1 MLRTIILIC
10 VCALFSGFIYSV
22 GSADDVKKAS
32 AEAKSQ
38 KPKYLYV
45 IKETDKKGRDNY
57 GYIDKTGKVV
67 ITPQFKQ
74 AGYFSE
80 GLACVCPRNIFGSPW
95 GYIDTSGKMV
105 IKPQFWYAEEF
116 SEGFAEVTTKTNK
129 KLLSGFIDKKGKWL
143 VKPQFEGAG
152 QFKEGLA
159 KIAVKKNGKK
169 LIGFINTRGKIVIQP
184 KFTYSSLVSY
194 FSDGVT
200 PVVIG
205 EEFGNQWGAINK
217 KGQWVVKPKFDFFL
231 SNFKNG
237 MAIANIDGMKG
248 LIDTKGHWVIKPKYW
263 FILWFCDGLAP
274 VGLDKED
281 EWGFIDKKGKL
292 VIKIHGDINPRCFSE
307 GLASVSGT
315 VINKKTNL
323 VYKGVGYIDTKGKWI
338 VKPRYWRAYDFKNGL
353 ARVWGYGGKT
363 AYINKKGKYVWKE
376 KGWREPRPYRMRK
389 KKKKTPGI
397 PKK

>member
-10 VCALFSGFIYSV
+10 VCALFSGFIYSI
-22 GSADDVKKAS
+22 GNADDVKKAS
-32 AEAKSQ
+32 AEAKFQ
-38 KPKYLYV
+38 KSKHRFL
-45 IKETDKKGRDNY
+45 IKEADEKGFERY
-57 GYIDKTGKVV
+57 GYIDETGKVV
-67 ITPQFKQ
+67 IKPQFKY
-74 AGYFSE
+74 AAHFSE
-80 GLACVCPRNIFGSPW
+80 GLASVSSRSALGSGG
-95 GYIDTSGKMV
+95 GYIDTNGKMV
-105 IKPQFWYAEEF
+105 IKPEARQAWEF
-116 SEGFAEVTTKTNK
+116 SEGFAPVQVTEGRHGKTKW
-129 KLLSGFIDKKGKWL
+129 GFIDKKGKWQ
-143 VKPQFEGAG
+143 VKPQFKDAG
-152 QFKEGLA
+152 PFKEGLA
-159 KIAVKKNGKK
+159 RIGVKKNGKM
-169 LIGFINTRGKIVIQP
+169 LIGFINTKGEIVVPP
-184 KFTYSSLVSY
+184 KFTDTCLVTY

-200 PVVIG
+200 PVAVG
-205 EEFGNQWGAINK
+205 EKWGFINK
-217 KGQWVVKPKFDFFL
+217 KGQWVVKPKFDFL

-237 MAIANIDGMKG
+237 MAIAAIGGKQG
-248 LIDTKGHWVIKPKYW
+248 LIDTKGRWVIKPKYW

-338 VKPRYWRAYDFKNGL
+338 VKPKYWRAYDFKNGL

-363 AYINKKGKYVWKE
+363 AYINKKGEYVWKE

-389 KKKKTPGI
+389 KKKKTPG
-397 PKK
+397 KLQK